1 MLTTHVARN
10 EELWD
15 AFVQQ
20 RGGCFL
26 QSWGWSEF
34 QEAAGRQ
41 TYRFRIDAPSQ
52 EGSAA
57 EHGHTLVQFLLVV
70 HELPFGARYAY
81 IPRGPVIGGGPG
93 ADREAHFEAF
103 IGALRSTLDQLNCV
117 FARIEF
123 PYLQTGDLVGSA
135 DLERYGFRYVRS
147 VQPADTLIVDLDR
160 SDTELLAAMHPKT
173 RYNIRVAEKRGVT
186 VREAHYENA
195 HRLRQDLDSFWKL
208 LDETAVRD
216 RFHTHRRD
224 YYEKMLDVLS
234 LKKGGGLRT
243 RLSFACLGEEPVA
256 ACVTAEYGDTVTYL
270 HGASAASRRSVMGP
284 QLLHWR
290 MMNGAKERGFAKYD
304 FWGIAPDDSPEH
316 PWAGITRFKKGF
328 GGRRESYLGAWEL
341 SIDPIWY
348 TLYRFAKRFRNV

>member
-1 MLTTHVARN
+1 MLTTHEARN

-15 AFVQQ
+15 AFVQ
-20 RGGCFL
+20 RHGGCFL

-41 TYRFRIDAPSQ
+41 TYRFRIGRPSQ
-52 EGSAA
+52 EAAA
-57 EHGHTLVQFLLVV
+57 EEHEDTIAQFLLIV
-70 HELPFGARYAY
+70 HDLPLGARYAY
-81 IPRGPVIGGGPG
+81 IPRGPVIGGGSRAEVAAAFDG
-93 ADREAHFEAF
+93 F
-103 IGALRSTLDQLNCV
+103 IGALRNTLGQLSCV

-123 PYLQTGDLVGSA
+123 PYLQSGDVIGAA
-135 DLERYGFRYVRS
+135 DLEPHGFRYVRS
-147 VQPADTLIVDLDR
+147 VQPADTLVVDLDR
-160 SDTELLAAMHPKT
+160 SEADLLAAMHPKT
-173 RYNIRVAEKRGVT
+173 RYNIRLAEKHGVV

-195 HRLRQDLDSFWKL
+195 HRLRQDIDSFWKL

-216 RFHTHRRD
+216 RFHTHRRE

-234 LKKGGGLRT
+234 PKKGGGLQT
-243 RLSFACLGEEPVA
+243 RLSFACLGEEPLA
-256 ACVTAEYGDTVTYL
+256 ACITAEYGGTVTYL
-270 HGASAASRRSVMGP
+270 HGASAAARRALMGP

-290 MMNGAKERGFAKYD
+290 MIGEAKRRGFAKYD
-304 FWGIAPDDSPEH
+304 FWGIAPSDDPEH

-341 SIDPIWY
+341 SIDPFWY